1 MTIETAQFLEAA
13 AHYEPPKE
21 TRWMWCPNPR
31 HGARTDFVRVDAVTW
46 RCPDCG
52 QVVIVRA
59 G

>member
-21 TRWMWCPNPR
+21 TRWMWCEC
-31 HGARTDFVRVDAVTW
+31 HGQRTDFVRIDDTRW